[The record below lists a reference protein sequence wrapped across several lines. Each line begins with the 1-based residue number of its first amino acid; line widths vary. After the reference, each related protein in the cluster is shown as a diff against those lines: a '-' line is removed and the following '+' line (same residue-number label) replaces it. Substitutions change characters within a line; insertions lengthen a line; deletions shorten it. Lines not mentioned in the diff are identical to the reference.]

1 MEISTKEVLVTE
13 GLVLNLDSWNRDS
26 YSGTGTTWSDLSGN
40 GNNAEL
46 RYAYSYDN
54 KSLLFTDTGYANILD
69 TSDFDFSGDFSLE
82 FWFYLTETPNA
93 TFPSPIF
100 ASWQSAVTIN
110 DKIILFVNSSL
121 QIALQMNTST
131 NTLIYPSTIS
141 LNQWYHIVVSRV
153 SGVVN
158 IYLNGVVGNSLNYSS
173 AISPIL
179 DMRIGAYEYQSDPLG
194 QSFVGKIPVARIYKD
209 RGLTSKEVTQHY
221 ENQKGRFFGQNN
233 LTIEVKPPVSEA
245 VLYLDAAIET
255 SYPGYGTR
263 WFDLSGYR
271 NNGTLL
277 NGVAYD
283 SGDGGYLSFDGIDDY
298 ITVPYSDIF
307 NMTNLT
313 VMSWFYI
320 SSFPDFQQYR
330 IIDHQ
335 ETSERAW
342 GLQMGRGDY
351 VGGGYTSSDIILF
364 CHSNDGIS
372 QKNLPC
378 STKLSLNTWYHG
390 GFSNDGTTLK
400 IYLNGSLTD
409 TTSSLGNQYSSTN
422 NDIVIGCS
430 GETRNEFF
438 WNGRISHCS
447 VYNRALTEL
456 EIEKDYIY
464 QRDRFLGLSNFGQ
477 SSLII
482 S

>member
-1 MEISTKEVLVTE
+1 MEITTKEIIVTE
-13 GLVLNLDSWNRDS
+13 GLVLHLDAV
-26 YSGTGTTWSDLSGN
+26 SGFGTDLSGN
-40 GNNAEL
+40 GNIPSMSNNVYDGQSYQLTSNSSNTLSGTNLNLTGAE
-46 RYAYSYDN
+46 
-54 KSLLFTDTGYANILD
+54 FTIESWIYYVGNSFEGNHGQIFTQDDGFADGQGWQWRIPNLGDIPEFIYW
-69 TSDFDFSGDFSLE
+69 TSSSR
-82 FWFYLTETPNA
+82 
-93 TFPSPIF
+93 S
-100 ASWQSAVTIN
+100 SAVG
-110 DKIILFVNSSL
+110 FSY
-121 QIALQMNTST
+121 NTAIVSG
-131 NTLIYPSTIS
+131 N
-141 LNQWYHIVVSRV
+141 WHHIVVSYDGTDIKGYINGSLDV
-153 SGVVN
+153 THTPASSLYGSTASIGIGMFSGTRN
-158 IYLNGVVGNSLNYSS
+158 TLNGKISIIRAYKNYYLSE
-173 AISPIL
+173 
-179 DMRIGAYEYQSDPLG
+179 DQ
-194 QSFVGKIPVARIYKD
+194 IYKN
-209 RGLTSKEVTQHY
+209 Y
-221 ENQKGRFFGQNN
+221 INQKGRFFGQNN

-335 ETSERAW
+335 ETPERAW